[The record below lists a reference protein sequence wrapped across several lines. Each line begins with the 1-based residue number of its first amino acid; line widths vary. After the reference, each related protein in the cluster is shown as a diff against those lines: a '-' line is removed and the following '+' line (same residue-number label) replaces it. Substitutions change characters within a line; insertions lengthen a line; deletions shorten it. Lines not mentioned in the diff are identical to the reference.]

1 MSRCAQSI
9 KISKYGSL
17 ISWYS
22 NLDQVFCML
31 TCQKK
36 KTSKQETSLVSL
48 YFLHWTAHLL
58 QRKIKP
64 RKDIF
69 SSMKLLRVLK
79 LRPFSFIQLP
89 HRTTVHLT
97 KIQPP
102 PTSLSKIKMTIQQSG
117 QDWCPWM
124 KICSTVRPWDAR
136 FWGNGETCVAQNLCN
151 LNYFNKAKVKHQTT
165 EQFKVFTS

>member
-9 KISKYGSL
+9 KILKYGSL

-124 KICSTVRPWDAR
+124 KICSTVRPWDPR
-136 FWGNGETCVAQNLCN
+136 FWGNGETRVAQNLCN
-151 LNYFNKAKVKHQTT
+151 WSYFKKVKAKH
-165 EQFKVFTS
+165 